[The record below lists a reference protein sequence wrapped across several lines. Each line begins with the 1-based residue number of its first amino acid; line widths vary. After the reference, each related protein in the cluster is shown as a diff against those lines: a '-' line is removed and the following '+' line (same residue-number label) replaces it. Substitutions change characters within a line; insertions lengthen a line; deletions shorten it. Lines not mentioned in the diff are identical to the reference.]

1 MEPAQALTMADYSS
15 LTVVQLKDL
24 LTKRNLS
31 VGGLKNELVQRLIK
45 DDEESKGE
53 SEVSPEEQNQEQGS
67 EPAAIEEPASQNIT
81 EKKEASSEPK
91 ETNEPK
97 EENKD
102 VQKPSD
108 GPSATASENE
118 QAAASTAAPALS
130 PEEIK
135 AKALD
140 LLNKKLHRANK
151 FGQDQADIDS
161 LQRQINR
168 VEKFGVDLNSK
179 LAEELG
185 LVSRKNEPE
194 SGNNGKFKNRN
205 KNANNRSRVSKNRRG
220 NRSGYR
226 R

>member
-1 MEPAQALTMADYSS
+1 MADYSS

-45 DDEESKGE
+45 DDEESKGDNGEPNQEKEQQLE
-53 SEVSPEEQNQEQGS
+53 SVAKEEPAPKDAIETEAPAETKDVATKDETKEAQITSDDVSPTAQKPK
-67 EPAAIEEPASQNIT
+67 EPAA
-81 EKKEASSEPK
+81 
-91 ETNEPK
+91 
-97 EENKD
+97 
-102 VQKPSD
+102 
-108 GPSATASENE
+108 
-118 QAAASTAAPALS
+118 APVLS

-135 AKALD
+135 ANALD
-140 LLNKKLHRANK
+140 LLNKKMHRANK

-161 LQRQINR
+161 IKRQINR

-185 LVSRKNEPE
+185 LVTRKKNPGSSDSSRP
-194 SGNNGKFKNRN
+194 KNRS
-205 KNANNRSRVSKNRRG
+205 KGSNNRSRVSKSRKGN
-220 NRSGYR
+220 NRSNFR

>member
-1 MEPAQALTMADYSS
+1 MADYSS

-45 DDEESKGE
+45 DDEESKGDNGE
-53 SEVSPEEQNQEQGS
+53 PTQEQEQQS
-67 EPAAIEEPASQNIT
+67 ESVAKEEPAPKDAT
-81 EKKEASSEPK
+81 EIEAPAEIKDVAAKDETKEAQTTSDEVVR
-91 ETNEPK
+91 T
-97 EENKD
+97 
-102 VQKPSD
+102 VQTPT
-108 GPSATASENE
+108 GP
-118 QAAASTAAPALS
+118 AAAPVLS

-135 AKALD
+135 ANALD
-140 LLNKKLHRANK
+140 LLNKKMHRANK

-161 LQRQINR
+161 LKRQINR

-185 LVSRKNEPE
+185 LVTRKNDPE
-194 SGNNGKFKNRN
+194 SSDNSKSKNRSRGS
-205 KNANNRSRVSKNRRG
+205 NNRSRVSKSRRG
-220 NRSGYR
+220 NNRSNFR

>member
-1 MEPAQALTMADYSS
+1 MADYSS

-53 SEVSPEEQNQEQGS
+53 SEEPPQEQKQGQES
-67 EPAAIEEPASQNIT
+67 EPATMEEPASQDIA
-81 EKKEASSEPK
+81 EKEVPSEPK
-91 ETNEPK
+91 EIAVPK
-97 EENKD
+97 EEDKD

-108 GPSATASENE
+108 GNSTTVPETK
-118 QAAASTAAPALS
+118 QAAAPPPALS
-130 PEEIK
+130 QEEIK

-140 LLNKKLHRANK
+140 FLNKKLHRANK
-151 FGQDQADIDS
+151 FGQDQADIES

-179 LAEELG
+179 LAEEIG
-185 LVSRKNEPE
+185 LVSRKKEPE
-194 SGNNGKFKNRN
+194 SSNTGKLKNRN
-205 KNANNRSRVSKNRRG
+205 KTVNSRSRVGKNRRG
-220 NRSGYR
+220 NYSGYR